1 MKKQIIS
8 LFLLFML
15 IAPAVVTYSWLQQR
29 KRIVKKEVKWK
40 MIAGIDK
47 KELVFMTFSI
57 KDSQEKLNWKHSKEF
72 EYKGEWYDIVEQEI
86 IGDSIH
92 YYLWW
97 DHEETQLNKQL
108 NELIA
113 LTVDQNPLTKENNNK
128 VAKLFK
134 SLYFTEEK
142 VLVKNEIKSEF
153 SQPSI
158 FYNSTLVKVYYSID
172 LPPPDLA

>member
-1 MKKQIIS
+1 LRKIVSIV
-8 LFLLFML
+8 LLACL
-15 IAPAVVTYSWLQQR
+15 IAPFLGSYIWVQIKQSQIR
-29 KRIVKKEVKWK
+29 KEVKWK

-97 DHEETQLNKQL
+97 DHDETQLNKQL

-153 SQPSI
+153 FQPSI

>member
-1 MKKQIIS
+1 MRKIVPIV
-8 LFLLFML
+8 LLACL
-15 IAPAVVTYSWLQQR
+15 IAPFLGSYIWVQIKQSQIR
-29 KRIVKKEVKWK
+29 KEVKWK

-47 KELVFMTFSI
+47 KELVYMSFSI

-72 EYKGEWYDIVEQEI
+72 EFKGEWYDVVEQEI

-113 LTVDQNPLTKENNNK
+113 LTVNQNPLTKENNNR

-134 SLYFTEEK
+134 SLYFIEDK
-142 VLVKNEIKSEF
+142 VQVNNEIKSEF

-158 FYNSTLVKVYYSID
+158 FKDSSFLDVYFSLD
-172 LPPPDLA
+172 LPPPEFS

>member
-1 MKKQIIS
+1 MRKLFSII
-8 LFLLFML
+8 LFACL
-15 IAPAVVTYSWLQQR
+15 IAPFLGSYIWLQIKQGQIR
-29 KRIVKKEVKWK
+29 KEVKWK

-47 KELVFMTFSI
+47 KELVFMTFSLE
-57 KDSQEKLNWKHSKEF
+57 DSQEKLNWKHSKEF
-72 EYKGEWYDIVEQEI
+72 EFKGEWYDIVEQKMV
-86 IGDSIH
+86 GDSIQ

-97 DHEETQLNKQL
+97 DNEETQLNKQL

-134 SLYFTEEK
+134 SLYFSEDN

-153 SQPSI
+153 YHPTI
-158 FYNSTLVKVYYSID
+158 FYNSSLLEVYYSLD
-172 LPPPDLA
+172 LPPPDFS